1 MTDKDDLLKLI
12 SEYKFL
18 GIDKQVDYK
27 KFYLYSLV
35 THSTAIEGSTMT
47 EVENTVLFDDGI
59 ATKGKTINEL
69 NMNLDLKAAYE
80 RSMELA
86 SQHTPITIGLLKHL
100 SSFVMRR
107 TGRVYSTLNGTF
119 DSSRGDLR
127 LVNVTA
133 GAGGKS
139 YMDWHKV
146 PDRLRQFCS
155 IMESGRKYRLTSND
169 IYEKYLL
176 SIDAHNVL
184 VDIHPWVDGNGR
196 MARLLM
202 NHLQYEFGIPPIR
215 VNKEDRAEYIQSLID
230 SHSRKDLEIFRTFMI
245 SEHIKNLRSEIAEY
259 RKTNMTDD
267 DILSKDEL
275 ESIKKGL
282 DDIKEGKL
290 YKMKDNETL
299 EEFIKRT

>member
-1 MTDKDDLLKLI
+1 MTDKDELLKLI
-12 SEYKFL
+12 SVYRSL
-18 GIDKQVDYK
+18 GIDKQVDYR

-47 EVENTVLFDDGI
+47 EVENIVLFDDGVV
-59 ATKGKTINEL
+59 TKGKTINEL

-86 SQHTPITIGLLKHL
+86 SQHTPISVGLLKHL

-107 TGRVYSTLNGTF
+107 TGRTYSTLNGTF

-127 LVNVTA
+127 LLNVTA

-155 IMESGRKYRLTSND
+155 VMESGRKYRLTSED

-196 MARLLM
+196 MSRLLM
-202 NHLQYEFGIPPIR
+202 NHLQYEFRLPPIR
-215 VNKEDRAEYIQSLID
+215 VNKEDKAEYIQSLVD
-230 SHSRKDLEIFRTFMI
+230 SHSRQDLEIFRKFMI
-245 SEHIKNLRSEIAEY
+245 SEHIKNLRAEIAEY
-259 RKTNMTDD
+259 KKTIADD
-267 DILSKDEL
+267 NLN
-275 ESIKKGL
+275 
-282 DDIKEGKL
+282 KEGLSFGLK
-290 YKMKDNETL
+290 
-299 EEFIKRT
+299 I